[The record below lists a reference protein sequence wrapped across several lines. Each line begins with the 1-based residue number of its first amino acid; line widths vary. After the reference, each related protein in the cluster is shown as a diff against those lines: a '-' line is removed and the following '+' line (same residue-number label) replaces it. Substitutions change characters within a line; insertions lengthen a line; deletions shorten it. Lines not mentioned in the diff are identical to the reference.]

1 VVVDNHFLCDIYM
14 LNKGIS
20 MSHQVNDI
28 RLIIRNMLAEGS
40 KLVGAS
46 EEYIKGPEAARQQLQ
61 DLATNLVASGEISTD
76 EELREF
82 FETIE
87 QTSPAPHRAM
97 AAMALKHVPLLA
109 FQQAPNK

>member
-1 VVVDNHFLCDIYM
+1 
-14 LNKGIS
+14 

-28 RLIIRNMLAEGS
+28 RLIIRNMLDEGN

-46 EEYIKGPEAARQQLQ
+46 EEYIKGPEAVRQQLQ
-61 DLATNLVASGEISTD
+61 DLAVTLVTTGEISTD

-87 QTSPAPHRAM
+87 QASPSPHKVM

-109 FQQAPNK
+109 FQQGPSK

>member
-1 VVVDNHFLCDIYM
+1 
-14 LNKGIS
+14 
-20 MSHQVNDI
+20 MSHRLNDI
-28 RLIIRNMLAEGS
+28 RLIIRSMLSEDN

-61 DLATNLVASGEISTD
+61 DLATALVTAGEISTD
-76 EELREF
+76 EELRGF

-87 QTSPAPHRAM
+87 ETSPSSHKVM

-109 FQQAPNK
+109 FQQGPSK